1 MPLAK
6 ETVLG
11 YAALSG
17 SSQNTLTAG
26 SGQSLTIRNF
36 STGNAYLQ
44 EVVASATAHPFV
56 MQIKSPKLH
65 DTTYGIQ
72 FAGSPFDAAAA
83 AIFNPQTVLPSYMSQ
98 KLYATDTLTWS
109 VAGTNA
115 DTVAGLLDIYY
126 TDLSGIA
133 SRLYSWSTI
142 EPLIVNY
149 AGVTVTPET
158 SGTANALGT
167 SALLNSGG
175 YNLKANTD
183 YAILGWNVQ
192 NPLTGVFM
200 RGTDTG
206 NLWLG
211 GPGSPS
217 AINTGGYFIDQSVKY
232 QLSGRGAQIPV
243 FNSNNAG
250 GFEVNIA
257 GIATSTSYEV
267 SLTVAQL
274 SQLLPSPGA
283 GAF

>member
-11 YAALSG
+11 SCVLSSTTQTALAA
-17 SSQNTLTAG
+17 AA
-26 SGQSLTIRNF
+26 GQSLTVRNF

-44 EVVASATAHPFV
+44 EVVGSATAHPFT
-56 MQIKSPKLH
+56 MQIKSPKMH

-72 FAGSPFDAAAA
+72 FSSSPFDAAAA
-83 AIFNPQTVLPSYMSQ
+83 AIFNPQTVLPSYVTQ
-98 KLYATDTLTWS
+98 KLYATDVLTWS
-109 VAGTNA
+109 AAGTNA
-115 DTVAGLLDIYY
+115 DTAAGLLDIYY

-133 SRLYSWSTI
+133 ARLYSWQTI
-142 EPLIVNY
+142 EPLIVNL

-158 SGTANALGT
+158 SGTANGLGT

-192 NPLTGVFM
+192 NPLTAVLF

-206 NLWLG
+206 NLWVG
-211 GPGSPS
+211 GPGSPVAS
-217 AINTGGYFIDQSVKY
+217 QTGAYFVDQAVKY
-232 QLSGRGAQIPV
+232 QQSQRPAQIPV

-257 GIATSTSYEV
+257 GIGTSASVIV

-283 GAF
+283 GA